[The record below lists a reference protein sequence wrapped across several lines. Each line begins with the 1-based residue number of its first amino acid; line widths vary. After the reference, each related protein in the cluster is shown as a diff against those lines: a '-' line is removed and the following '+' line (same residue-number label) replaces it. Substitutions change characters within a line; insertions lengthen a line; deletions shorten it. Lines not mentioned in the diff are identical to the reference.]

1 MPKAL
6 ALYPHHNPGRYPQV
20 GELKELIKGVSPQ
33 PESAPLPSPLPAE
46 KQQACN
52 STLLGDVHPMCTP
65 YVHPMC
71 TLLPPAPRHARPL
84 APHAPSRGP
93 RAQS

>member
-46 KQQACN
+46 KQQACI
-52 STLLGDVHPMCTP
+52 STLLGA
-65 YVHPMC
+65 MC